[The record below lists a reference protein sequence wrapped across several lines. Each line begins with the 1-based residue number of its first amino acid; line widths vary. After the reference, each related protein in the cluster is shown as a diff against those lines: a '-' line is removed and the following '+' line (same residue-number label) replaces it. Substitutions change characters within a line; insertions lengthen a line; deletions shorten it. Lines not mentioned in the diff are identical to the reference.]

1 MQGITQPLSEMNV
14 LEAIT
19 NHTAMIRFD
28 RKRQVVDVNDQFAK
42 AMRYKRSEMIGMYHH
57 SFCAEEFSRSTEYQ
71 QFWDRLFSGYSY
83 SDKIERLDAYGETLY
98 LEATY
103 MPLYEQDQVVGVVK
117 IATDITERQRT
128 IQQFAATFASMSDE
142 LDGRARQGV
151 TASDSLKQITQA
163 MSAGVE
169 ENLETLDGLKK
180 QTHQINDMVA
190 TIQTIASQTNLLSLN
205 AAIEAARAGEEGRG
219 FGVVAS
225 EVRNL
230 SKLVEKA
237 ILDIKGNIDG
247 MNTQMLSIEKGVTR
261 SREQME
267 TSGKAIEQ
275 TLAQFPEIERAA
287 ERLSEEAQA
296 FGKIL

>member
-1 MQGITQPLSEMNV
+1 MQATVQNLNEMNV
-14 LEAIT
+14 LDAIL

-28 RKRQVVDVNDQFAK
+28 RKRQVVDVNDQFAR
-42 AMRYKRSEMIGMYHH
+42 AMRYKRAEMIGMSHH
-57 SFCAEEFSRSTEYQ
+57 TFCKEEFVRSEDYQ
-71 QFWDRLFSGYSY
+71 KFWDRLLSGYSFA
-83 SDKIERLDAYGETLY
+83 DKIERVDAYGETLY

-103 MPLYEQDQVVGVVK
+103 MPVYEGDAVVGVVK
-117 IATDITERQRT
+117 IATDITERQRA

-142 LDGRARQGV
+142 LDDRARQGV
-151 TASDSLKQITQA
+151 AASDSLKQITRA
-163 MSAGVE
+163 MGDGVE
-169 ENLETLDGLKK
+169 ENLETLTGLKQ

-219 FGVVAS
+219 FSVVAS

-230 SKLVEKA
+230 SKLVEQA

-247 MNTQMLSIEKGVTR
+247 MNAQMLSIEKGVTR
-261 SREQME
+261 VREQME
-267 TSGKAIEQ
+267 TSGNAIRQ

-296 FGKIL
+296 FGKVL